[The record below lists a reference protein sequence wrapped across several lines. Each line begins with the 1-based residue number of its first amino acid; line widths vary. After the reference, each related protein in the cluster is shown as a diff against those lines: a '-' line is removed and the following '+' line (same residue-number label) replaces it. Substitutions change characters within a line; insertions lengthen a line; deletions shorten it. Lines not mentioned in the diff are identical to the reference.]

1 MKPLS
6 IFKTAAA
13 LTLFTTLSFTVNA
26 TEKENAVEQ
35 YVNAV
40 VSYHVADTRNELN
53 NQSQSEVL
61 NTAYRF
67 ELDQSDNDALVANV
81 KVTFIT
87 EEQAFTTDENDAE

>member
-6 IFKTAAA
+6 TFKTAAA
-13 LTLFTTLSFTVNA
+13 LTLLTTLSFTVNA
-26 TEKENAVEQ
+26 TEKDNAIEQ
-35 YVNAV
+35 YLNAV
-40 VSYHVADTRNELN
+40 VSHHVADTRSELN
-53 NQSQSEVL
+53 NQSQSAVL

-67 ELDQSDNDALVANV
+67 ELEQSDEEALVANV